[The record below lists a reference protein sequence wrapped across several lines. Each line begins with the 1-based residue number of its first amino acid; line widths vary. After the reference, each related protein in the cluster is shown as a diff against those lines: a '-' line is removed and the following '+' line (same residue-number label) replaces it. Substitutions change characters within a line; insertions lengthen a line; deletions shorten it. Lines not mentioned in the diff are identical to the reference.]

1 MWSCFRDHLYKFFPV
16 LWQLELFMVYEGL
29 SEPPHNRGMEI
40 ISCRSHCIPPFF
52 YKSKIGAF
60 AQEVENIL
68 LPFWESIKIPIFTRV
83 KDTVNE
89 NQREVLT

>member
-1 MWSCFRDHLYKFFPV
+1 
-16 LWQLELFMVYEGL
+16 MVYQGL
-29 SEPPHNRGMEI
+29 SEPPHNMGMEI

-52 YKSKIGAF
+52 YKSTVGAF